1 MIKSIKNE
9 PTSSTNE
16 NSCDISYVMLGI
28 FGLFLFKC
36 SSYILQTPWNN
47 IYQNVN
53 KIERKKIII
62 PGPNS
67 EQKYHA
73 IYQTTGKLEHRIHF
87 RGQILLWGV
96 LTGALV
102 ARCHIMGHLTI
113 SFTCSISIY
122 R

>member
-53 KIERKKIII
+53 KIEEKKIII
-62 PGPNS
+62 PGPNLESLIQNKSIMRYIKLQVNWDTEFIS
-67 EQKYHA
+67 EVKFY
-73 IYQTTGKLEHRIHF
+73 F
-87 RGQILLWGV
+87 
-96 LTGALV
+96 GAFWP
-102 ARCHIMGHLTI
+102 AR
-113 SFTCSISIY
+113 
-122 R
+122 